1 MAHLLDD
8 EYLKPFETAI
18 RGRARRALDRAQSLT
33 QGKCSL
39 AEWANA
45 HNYYGLHKIKARG
58 RRKAGWVFREW
69 APHATSMWLVG
80 DFNGWKINPDF
91 EIFRIPG
98 TDVWER
104 RIDADRIRHGDK
116 YHLEM
121 RWEGGHGERIPA
133 YARYVTQDEKTKLFS
148 ASVWAPEREYE
159 WRHKDVRPETEDEQ
173 RDTSLASK
181 VSRPL
186 ASKVSRLTSSPLI
199 YEAHVGM
206 ASEEGRVATYAEFR
220 DEMLPRIKAAGYNTV
235 QLMAVMEHP
244 YYGSFGYHVSSF
256 FAASSRFGTPDDLKS
271 LVDTAHGMGL
281 RVIMDLVH
289 SHAVANERDG
299 LSRFDGTDYQYFHS
313 GPKGW
318 HSAWGSRCF
327 DYGKTDVIHFL
338 LSNCKFWLEE
348 YGFDGY
354 RFDGVT
360 SMLFWNHGLGDA
372 FTNYGMYF
380 NGSVDDDAWV
390 YLNLA
395 NRVIHEVK
403 PGAITIAE
411 DVSGIPG
418 CAAPARDCGIGFDY
432 RMAMGEP
439 DFWFRLAEKVR
450 DEDWPMGGI
459 FWELTNKRAEEKV
472 VSYVESHDQA
482 LVGGKTFFFQ
492 CVDKEIYWG
501 MRKDQENLVIDRG
514 VALHKMARLATLA
527 LNGGAY
533 LNFMGNEFGHP
544 EWIDFPRAE
553 NGWDYSHARRQWSLR
568 ENAELR
574 FKGLGDFDEVM
585 LKALGGSEDF
595 RRETEDGRQ
604 GKDVRRKTEDGF
616 SCFKSAAPIRLVAN
630 EPDKVLAFVR
640 GDKLFVFNFNPT
652 QSFTDYGI
660 LVPPATKWSHL
671 LDTDEVRFGGQG
683 RIQGGAVHEPELV
696 HDANHDELVQQ
707 IRLYLPSRTAIVLEG
722 WRLV

>member
-1 MAHLLDD
+1 MTHLLDD
-8 EYLKPFETAI
+8 EYLKPFEAAI
-18 RGRARRALDRAQSLT
+18 RGRSQHAFDRARELT
-33 QGKCSL
+33 QGASL
-39 AEWANA
+39 SEWANA
-45 HNYYGLHKIKARG
+45 HNYFGLHRVRG
-58 RRKAGWVFREW
+58 GWIFREW

-80 DFNGWKINPDF
+80 DFNGWKIDPDF
-91 EIFRIPG
+91 EVFRIPG

-104 RIDADRIRHGDK
+104 RIAARRIRHLDK

-121 RWEGGHGERIPA
+121 RWDGGHGERIPA
-133 YARYVTQDEKTKLFS
+133 YARYVTQDPTTKLFE
-148 ASVWAPEREYE
+148 ARVWAPEKEYV
-159 WRHKDVRPETEDEQ
+159 WRNKDFGRGKDKGQ
-173 RDTSLASK
+173 RTKDKGTTA
-181 VSRPL
+181 VGCPL
-186 ASKVSRLTSSPLI
+186 SFVPLI

-206 ASEEGRVATYAEFR
+206 SSEDEKVTSYAEFR
-220 DEMLPRIKAAGYNTV
+220 DEMLPRIKRAGYNTV

-313 GPKGW
+313 GPKGL

-327 DYGKTDVIHFL
+327 DYGKTDVLHFL

-372 FTNYGMYF
+372 FTDYGMYF
-380 NGSVDDDAWV
+380 NGSVDDDAWA
-390 YLNLA
+390 YLQMA

-403 PGAITIAE
+403 PGAITVAE
-411 DVSGIPG
+411 DVSGMPG
-418 CAAPARDCGIGFDY
+418 VAAAVDDCGIGFDY

-450 DEDWPMGGI
+450 DDDWPMGGI
-459 FWELTNKRAEEKV
+459 FYELTNKRAEEKV

-501 MRKDQENLVIDRG
+501 MRKDQQNLVIDRG
-514 VALHKMARLATLA
+514 VALHKMARLATCA

-553 NGWDYSHARRQWSLR
+553 NGWNYSHCRRQWSLR
-568 ENAELR
+568 EDDELR
-574 FKGLGDFDEVM
+574 FKGLADFDEAMVKG
-585 LKALGGSEDF
+585 LERPYPQRPRCVAWDGRFAGQRPRSED
-595 RRETEDGRQ
+595 
-604 GKDVRRKTEDGF
+604 
-616 SCFKSAAPIRLVAN
+616 AAGTMRLLAN
-630 EPDKVLAFVR
+630 ESDKVLAFLR
-640 GDKLFVFNFNPT
+640 GDLLFVFNFNPT
-652 QSFTDYGI
+652 RSFTGYGV
-660 LVPPATKWSHL
+660 LVPPASAWRHL
-671 LDTDEVRFGGQG
+671 FDTDEVRFGGQG
-683 RIQGGAVHEPELV
+683 RIEPGQGFSPVLV
-696 HDANHDELVQQ
+696 KDAEHGELVQQ
-707 IRLYLPSRTAIVLEG
+707 IRLYLPSRTAVVL
-722 WRLV
+722 RRDFKQTNRRKR

>member
-1 MAHLLDD
+1 MEHLLDD
-8 EYLKPFETAI
+8 AYLKPFETAI
-18 RGRARRALDRAQSLT
+18 RGRAKRAADRVRELTEGKQSL
-33 QGKCSL
+33 
-39 AEWANA
+39 ADWANA
-45 HNYYGLHKIKARG
+45 HNYFGLQRE
-58 RRKAGWVFREW
+58 RESWVFREW

-80 DFNGWKINPDF
+80 DFNNWKIDPDF

-104 RIDADRIRHGDK
+104 RIPADRIRHGDH

-121 RWEGGHGERIPA
+121 RWEGGRDERIPA
-133 YARYVTQDEKTKLFS
+133 YARYVTQDAKTKLFS
-148 ASVWAPEREYE
+148 ACVWAPEKEYQ
-159 WRHKDVRPETEDEQ
+159 WRN
-173 RDTSLASK
+173 
-181 VSRPL
+181 
-186 ASKVSRLTSSPLI
+186 RLTAQSHNRLTPLI

-220 DEMLPRIKAAGYNTV
+220 DKMLPRIKKAGYNTV
-235 QLMAVMEHP
+235 QLMAIMEHP

-256 FAASSRFGTPDDLKS
+256 YAASSRFGTPDDLKS

-327 DYGKTDVIHFL
+327 DYGKTNVIHFL

-403 PGAITIAE
+403 PHAITIAE

-418 CAAPARDCGIGFDY
+418 CAAPVEDCGIGFDY

-450 DEDWPMGGI
+450 DDDWPMGGI
-459 FWELTNKRAEEKV
+459 FYELTNKRAEEKV

-492 CVDKEIYWG
+492 CVDKEIYYG
-501 MRKDQENLVIDRG
+501 MRIDQQNLTIDRG
-514 VALHKMARLATLA
+514 IALHKMARLATLA

-568 ENAELR
+568 EDPELR
-574 FKGLGDFDEVM
+574 FKGLGDFDEEM
-585 LKALGGSEDF
+585 ISALHLHLTS
-595 RRETEDGRQ
+595 TPA
-604 GKDVRRKTEDGF
+604 VR
-616 SCFKSAAPIRLVAN
+616 LLAN
-630 EPDKVLAFVR
+630 EPDKVLAFIR
-640 GDKLFVFNFNPT
+640 GDLMFVFNFNPT
-652 QSFTDYGI
+652 KSFADYGI
-660 LVPPATKWSHL
+660 LVPPATKWRHL
-671 LDTDEVRFGGQG
+671 FDTDEVRFGGQG
-683 RIQGGAVHEPELV
+683 RIASGQTYEPALV
-696 HDANHDELVQQ
+696 YDANHDEIVQQ
-707 IRLYLPSRTAIVLEG
+707 IKLYLPSRTAVVLK
-722 WRLV
+722 RV

>member
-8 EYLKPFETAI
+8 GYLKPFEAAI
-18 RGRARRALDRAQSLT
+18 RGRAQRAADRAAELTGGKQSI
-33 QGKCSL
+33 SD
-39 AEWANA
+39 WANA
-45 HNYYGLHKIKARG
+45 HNYFGL
-58 RRKAGWVFREW
+58 RKVKVEGEGEQWCFREW

-80 DFNGWKINPDF
+80 DFNGWKIDPDF
-91 EIFRIPG
+91 EVFRIEG

-104 RIDADRIRHGDK
+104 RIPADRIRHGDH

-133 YARYVTQDEKTKLFS
+133 YARYVTQDERTKLFS
-148 ASVWAPEREYE
+148 ACVWAPEKPYA
-159 WRHKDVRPETEDEQ
+159 WRHKEVKVGGEGEDRNSTVQ
-173 RDTSLASK
+173 PSTFNLQ
-181 VSRPL
+181 
-186 ASKVSRLTSSPLI
+186 PLI

-206 ASEEGRVATYAEFR
+206 ASEDPRVATYAEFR
-220 DEMLPRIKAAGYNTV
+220 DNMLPRIKKAGYNTV

-281 RVIMDLVH
+281 RVIMDIVH

-299 LSRFDGTDYQYFHS
+299 LSRFDGTDYQYFHA

-327 DYGKTDVIHFL
+327 DYGKTDVLHFL
-338 LSNCKFWLEE
+338 LSNCKFWLQE

-418 CAAPARDCGIGFDY
+418 CAAPVEDCGIGFDY

-450 DEDWPMGGI
+450 DDDWPMGGI
-459 FWELTNKRAEEKV
+459 FYELTNKRPEEKV

-501 MRKDQENLVIDRG
+501 MRKDQQNLVIDRG
-514 VALHKMARLATLA
+514 IALHKMARLATCA

-568 ENAELR
+568 ENPELR
-574 FKGLGDFDEVM
+574 FKGLGDFDETM
-585 LKALGGSEDF
+585 IRSLGESEDF
-595 RRETEDGRQ
+595 RRATEDSRRD
-604 GKDVRRKTEDGF
+604 KDGRRKTQDGSKVF
-616 SCFKSAAPIRLVAN
+616 GLKSSSPIRLVAN
-630 EPDKVLAFVR
+630 EPDKVLAFLR
-640 GDKLFVFNFNPT
+640 GDFLFVFNFNPT
-652 QSFTDYGI
+652 RSFTDYGI
-660 LVPPATKWSHL
+660 LVPPATKWRHL
-671 LDTDEVRFGGQG
+671 FDTDELRFGGQG
-683 RIQGGAVHEPELV
+683 RIAADGMYEPELV
-696 HDANHDELVQQ
+696 RDAERNELVQQ
-707 IRLYLPSRTAIVLEG
+707 VRLYLPARTAVVL
-722 WRLV
+722 RRVI

>member
-8 EYLKPFETAI
+8 GYLKPYESVV
-18 RGRARRALDRAQSLT
+18 RGRAQRASDRANELT

-45 HNYYGLHKIKARG
+45 HNYYGLHREEG
-58 RRKAGWVFREW
+58 TWVFREW

-80 DFNGWKINPDF
+80 DFNGWKIDPDF
-91 EIFRIPG
+91 EIFRIEG

-104 RIDADRIRHGDK
+104 RIPADRIHHGDK

-121 RWEGGHGERIPA
+121 RWEGGRDERIPA
-133 YARYVTQDEKTKLFS
+133 YARYVTQDDRTKLFS
-148 ASVWAPEREYE
+148 ACVWAPDRPYE
-159 WRHKDVRPETEDEQ
+159 WKNNSVPHLQSTP
-173 RDTSLASK
+173 A
-181 VSRPL
+181 
-186 ASKVSRLTSSPLI
+186 PLI

-206 ASEEGRVATYAEFR
+206 ASEEEKVATYAEFR
-220 DEMLPRIKAAGYNTV
+220 DNMLPRIKKAGYNTV

-281 RVIMDLVH
+281 RVIMDIVH

-403 PGAITIAE
+403 PSAITIAE

-418 CAAPARDCGIGFDY
+418 CAAPVEDCGIGFDY

-450 DEDWPMGGI
+450 DDDWPMGGI

-492 CVDKEIYWG
+492 CVDKDIYWG
-501 MRKDQENLVIDRG
+501 MRKDQENMVIDRG
-514 VALHKMARLATLA
+514 IAIHKMARLATLA

-553 NGWDYSHARRQWSLR
+553 NNWSCYHARRQWSLR
-568 ENAELR
+568 ENEELR
-574 FKGLGDFDEVM
+574 FKGLADFDEVM
-585 LKALGGSEDF
+585 IGSLGGWRASSPV
-595 RRETEDGRQ
+595 
-604 GKDVRRKTEDGF
+604 KL
-616 SCFKSAAPIRLVAN
+616 AAN
-630 EPDKVLAFVR
+630 EPDKVLAFLR
-640 GDKLFVFNFNPT
+640 GDFVFVFNFNPT
-652 QSFTDYGI
+652 RSFTDYGI
-660 LVPPATKWSHL
+660 LVPPATKWQHL
-671 LDTDEVRFGGQG
+671 FDTDEGRFGGQG
-683 RIQGGAVHEPELV
+683 RIQDGAVYEPSLV
-696 HDANHDELVQQ
+696 HDSNHNELVQQ
-707 IRLYLPSRTAIVLEG
+707 IRLYLPSRTAVVLK
-722 WRLV
+722 RVI

>member
-8 EYLKPFETAI
+8 EYLKPFESAI
-18 RGRARRALDRAQSLT
+18 RGRAQRAADRAAELT
-33 QGKCSL
+33 QGKCAL
-39 AEWANA
+39 ADWANA
-45 HNYYGLHKIKARG
+45 HNYYGL
-58 RRKAGWVFREW
+58 RKVKVEGEGEQWCFREW

-80 DFNGWKINPDF
+80 DFNGWRIDPDF
-91 EIFRIPG
+91 EVFRIPG

-104 RIDADRIRHGDK
+104 RIPADRIRHGDH

-133 YARYVTQDEKTKLFS
+133 YARYVTQDERTKLFS
-148 ASVWAPEREYE
+148 ACVWDPEREYE
-159 WRHKDVRPETEDEQ
+159 WRNKDFRLETEDGHCN
-173 RDTSLASK
+173 SGLASK

-186 ASKVSRLTSSPLI
+186 KSDVSRLKSSPLI

-206 ASEEGRVATYAEFR
+206 ASEDPRVATYAEFR
-220 DEMLPRIKAAGYNTV
+220 DSMLPRIKKAGYNTV

-281 RVIMDLVH
+281 RVIMDIVH

-299 LSRFDGTDYQYFHS
+299 LSLFDGTDYQYFHS

-327 DYGKTDVIHFL
+327 DYGKTDVLHFL
-338 LSNCKFWLEE
+338 LSHGKFWLEE

-418 CAAPARDCGIGFDY
+418 CAAPVEDCGIGFDY

-450 DEDWPMGGI
+450 DDDWPMGGI
-459 FWELTNKRAEEKV
+459 FHELTNKRAEEKV

-501 MRKDQENLVIDRG
+501 MRKDQQNMVIDRG
-514 VALHKMARLATLA
+514 IALHKMARLATCA

-568 ENAELR
+568 ENDELR
-574 FKGLGDFDEVM
+574 FRGLGDFDEAM
-585 LKALGGSEDF
+585 IKSLKVSMFESLKVEGGERSVNSQ
-595 RRETEDGRQ
+595 T
-604 GKDVRRKTEDGF
+604 
-616 SCFKSAAPIRLVAN
+616 FKLSNFQTPTKLAAN

-640 GDKLFVFNFNPT
+640 GDLLFAFNFNPT

-660 LVPPATKWSHL
+660 LVPPATKWRHL

-683 RIQGGAVHEPELV
+683 RIAAGGTYEPALV
-696 HDANHDELVQQ
+696 HDAARGELVQQ
-707 IRLYLPSRTAIVLEG
+707 IRLYLPARTAVVLQ
-722 WRLV
+722 RVI